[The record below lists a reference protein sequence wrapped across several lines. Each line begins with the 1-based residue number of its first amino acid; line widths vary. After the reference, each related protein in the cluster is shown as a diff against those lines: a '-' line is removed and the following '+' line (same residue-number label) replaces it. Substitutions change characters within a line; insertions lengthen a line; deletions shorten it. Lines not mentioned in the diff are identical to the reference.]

1 MKLFNRFLRRKATE
15 KPKEDVEKLM
25 QESRSKADP
34 LDVMARTYSAKGFA
48 EAAASEIQLRDVSSF
63 PMYIP
68 GESSQYAMDGK
79 VLDIKKAADDG
90 MCPTPMS
97 PAKLRPSEYS
107 VPDSIQGWYMSQG
120 FIGYQ
125 ACALIAQ
132 HWLVDKA
139 CTLAGEDAVRNGWT
153 LKADGGDELTLEL
166 KSKIDDLDIEFGVHK
181 HMTEMFRFT
190 NIFGIRVLIYVVDSD
205 DPLYY
210 EKPFNIDGVT
220 KGSYRG
226 ISQIDPYWM
235 TPMLT
240 SECMANPA
248 SIHFYDPEFWMING
262 LKYHRSH
269 LIISRT
275 AQPADILKPTYYFG
289 GIPLVQRIYE
299 RVYAAERTANEAPL
313 LAMNK
318 RTTAIH
324 VDLEKA
330 VLNED
335 KFLDR
340 IRLWVKFRDNHAV
353 KVLGMEETL
362 DQFDTSLADFDSV
375 IMNQYQLVASIAK
388 TPATKLLGT
397 SPKGFNATGE
407 FETISYH
414 EELESIQAN
423 MMTPFLN
430 RHYLLLMR
438 SEGIDIG
445 INIVW
450 EPVDSITTQARAEM
464 NDKKAQTGVQL
475 ITAGVISPDEE
486 RNRLKSDKY
495 SGYNL
500 TDGEADKTPGFSP
513 ENIAQFQEAGA
524 EMAKGVAAIGKTEV
538 AEAKAEQPAVNTG
551 ASQALPDT
559 DPTMPRESDA
569 RDAPLDLKQVSSLLR
584 ELHAKLDQAVDV
596 VRPEGGDVQFDRHE
610 PMRSVGPSVRPSVG
624 ASVAGM
630 KDIMPSMS
638 ADALPKM
645 KISGMNIVIENPK
658 GSIRKGQSVDGEWS
672 VKMPMHYGYIKGTV
686 GADGDEVDCFVGP
699 DPSSQKVYVVNQKD
713 VNSND
718 FDEHKVMF
726 GYTNAM
732 EAKEA
737 YKSAFNDGW
746 TGYDGITGMP
756 MDQFKRWL
764 KEWDMNLPAK
774 GTHSANPIS
783 PKDEDNAI

>member
-1 MKLFNRFLRRKATE
+1 
-15 KPKEDVEKLM
+15 
-25 QESRSKADP
+25 
-34 LDVMARTYSAKGFA
+34 
-48 EAAASEIQLRDVSSF
+48 
-63 PMYIP
+63 MYIP

-388 TPATKLLGT
+388 TPATKLLGDF
-397 SPKGFNATGE
+397 SK
-407 FETISYH
+407 
-414 EELESIQAN
+414 
-423 MMTPFLN
+423 
-430 RHYLLLMR
+430 
-438 SEGIDIG
+438 
-445 INIVW
+445 
-450 EPVDSITTQARAEM
+450 
-464 NDKKAQTGVQL
+464 
-475 ITAGVISPDEE
+475 
-486 RNRLKSDKY
+486 RL
-495 SGYNL
+495 
-500 TDGEADKTPGFSP
+500 
-513 ENIAQFQEAGA
+513 Q
-524 EMAKGVAAIGKTEV
+524 
-538 AEAKAEQPAVNTG
+538 
-551 ASQALPDT
+551 
-559 DPTMPRESDA
+559 
-569 RDAPLDLKQVSSLLR
+569 RDR
-584 ELHAKLDQAVDV
+584 
-596 VRPEGGDVQFDRHE
+596 R
-610 PMRSVGPSVRPSVG
+610 
-624 ASVAGM
+624 
-630 KDIMPSMS
+630 I
-638 ADALPKM
+638 
-645 KISGMNIVIENPK
+645 
-658 GSIRKGQSVDGEWS
+658 
-672 VKMPMHYGYIKGTV
+672 
-686 GADGDEVDCFVGP
+686 
-699 DPSSQKVYVVNQKD
+699 
-713 VNSND
+713 
-718 FDEHKVMF
+718 
-726 GYTNAM
+726 
-732 EAKEA
+732 
-737 YKSAFNDGW
+737 
-746 TGYDGITGMP
+746 
-756 MDQFKRWL
+756 
-764 KEWDMNLPAK
+764 
-774 GTHSANPIS
+774 
-783 PKDEDNAI
+783 

>member
-15 KPKEDVEKLM
+15 KPEEDVEKLM

-153 LKADGGDELTLEL
+153 LKADGDDELTMEL

-181 HMTEMFRFT
+181 HMTDMFRFT
-190 NIFGIRVLIYVVDSD
+190 NIFGIRILIFVVDSD
-205 DPLYY
+205 DPMYY
-210 EKPFNIDGVT
+210 EKPFNIDGVRQ
-220 KGSYRG
+220 GSYKG

-240 SECMANPA
+240 SNCMSNPA
-248 SIHFYDPEFWMING
+248 SIHFYDPEYWMVNG
-262 LKYHRSH
+262 IKYHRSH

-330 VLNED
+330 VLNEE

-353 KVLGMEETL
+353 KVLGTEETM
-362 DQFDTSLADFDSV
+362 DQFDTSLSDFDSV

-430 RHYLLLMR
+430 RHYLILMK

-445 INIVW
+445 LNIVW

-486 RNRLKSDKY
+486 RSRLKSDKY

-500 TDGEADKTPGFSP
+500 TDEAADKTPGFSP

-524 EMAKGVAAIGKTEV
+524 EMAKGIAAIGKAEV
-538 AEAKAEQPAVNTG
+538 AKTKAEQPSVNTG
-551 ASQALPDT
+551 SQPLPDT
-559 DPTMPRESDA
+559 DPTMSRESDA
-569 RDAPLDLKQVSSLLR
+569 KDSPANMAHVSSLLAD
-584 ELHAKLDQAVDV
+584 LYGKLDAVVDI
-596 VRPEGGDVQFDRHE
+596 VRPEGGELQFKRHD
-610 PMRSVGPSVRPSVG
+610 PMRSVGASVQPSISPSVG
-624 ASVAGM
+624 GI
-630 KDIMPSMS
+630 KDVMPSMS
-638 ADALPKM
+638 ADQLPKM
-645 KISGMNIVIENPK
+645 KIGGLNIVVENPK
-658 GSIRKGQSVDGEWS
+658 GSIRKGNSVDGNWQ
-672 VKMPMHYGYIKGTV
+672 VKMPMHYGYIKGTI
-686 GADGDEVDCFVGP
+686 GADGDEIDCFIGP
-699 DPSSQKVYVVNQKD
+699 DASSQKVFVVNQKD
-713 VNSND
+713 VHSND
-718 FDEHKVMF
+718 FDEHKVML
-726 GYTNAM
+726 GYTSAM
-732 EAKEA
+732 EAKAA
-737 YKSAFNDGW
+737 YKSAFSDDW
-746 TGYDGITGMP
+746 TGYDGIVGMP

-764 KEWDMNLPAK
+764 KDWDMSIPAQ
-774 GTHSANPIS
+774 GTHSANPIA
-783 PKDEDNAI
+783 PKDEKNAI